1 MITQILNQMYELHEN
16 IKTSEDLIDF
26 LQKAKPLYL
35 KGLELCDKLE
45 STGKGIYSVVRFGE
59 PLRPRELWSIIDS
72 ELNILDGLC
81 ELKDRT
87 KPNCVLDYWDES
99 LKKAMHPYD
108 IWYGDNSGL
117 GLHSNAISMRES
129 FNLRIELIDKML
141 VIAKSKYNEH

>member
-1 MITQILNQMYELHEN
+1 MITQILNQMYDLHEN

-35 KGLELCDKLE
+35 KGLELCDELE
-45 STGKGIYSVVRFGE
+45 SIGKGMSSGVQFGE
-59 PLRPRELWSIIDS
+59 PLRLRKLWSVIDS
-72 ELNILDGLC
+72 DLNILDGLC

-108 IWYGDNSGL
+108 NWYGDNRGICIISD
-117 GLHSNAISMRES
+117 AIGMRTS
-129 FNLRIELIDKML
+129 FSLRIELIDKML
-141 VIAKSKYNEH
+141 VIAKSN